1 MNTLLGLLLMIPLLF
16 LSCLKEQTP
25 PSTYAS
31 PDSNAILIARDIIYD
46 VEIKNPDPDDTWTED
61 ALNGLQHE
69 ALIGYIFD
77 GVYDKSL
84 QAYDIF
90 EDTRISAKKI
100 RKMEEDGE
108 FSRDEIGKMQFTEQ
122 WMYDSINHA
131 MTKNV
136 SAISLGI
143 RKFDSE
149 GYLIGYSPL
158 FKVILP

>member
-1 MNTLLGLLLMIPLLF
+1 MLMIPLF
-16 LSCLKEQTP
+16 CISCMEEKNCP
-25 PSTYAS
+25 PAGEPYESDA
-31 PDSNAILIARDIIYD
+31 ALIAQDIISD
-46 VEIKNPDPDDTWTED
+46 VEIINPNADDEWMEN
-61 ALNGLQHE
+61 ALRGLRRE
-69 ALIGYIFD
+69 ALIGFIFE
-77 GVYDKSL
+77 GIYDKSL

-131 MTKNV
+131 MTKKV

-158 FKVILP
+158 FKVTLP